1 MEAQRVNVIQLVS
14 EEPSSVAV
22 DLDCLTTALGAYSL
36 DRGSVFC
43 DACSRIK
50 CSLSLPCLFLQPSNI
65 FCVCYVPGI
74 VVSLVD
80 IEETRNP
87 ALRFTSLARETD

>member
-14 EEPSSVAV
+14 EEPGSMAV

-43 DACSRIK
+43 DACSHIK
-50 CSLSLPCLFLQPSNI
+50 CPPMFVPAAIKHFLCVLCARHSGESRRYRRDKKSCSQIYKPSQ
-65 FCVCYVPGI
+65 GDR
-74 VVSLVD
+74 LK
-80 IEETRNP
+80 
-87 ALRFTSLARETD
+87 